1 MDGTDV
7 INQALAS
14 IIDTELVAKQLE
26 QAFKDEILANASS
39 EQVSDEEVM
48 ADVYQRV
55 LLSPAVE
62 SLLTQE
68 YELSVQMQ
76 DLVDEQEREW
86 QYLTQRQTEELCY
99 AVDQLTEVEVN
110 EISVR
115 HCEERQIF
123 ESGWESRLVNVQET
137 QKLHFREWLLGMAE
151 IVETGGQLP
160 IRPEDDFEQVASDP
174 ENLDIPSV
182 FRLEESFTIQLGAQM
197 KQSHNLRL
205 ISADV
210 LDLCRLPLTSRND
223 PQRLQMALSLY
234 SSNQSGLVLLVD
246 DRLSAY
252 TGMEKEFLRIC
263 RRGAEL
269 HFPRAD
275 LQLENARNTFSA
287 NAFKWRQQISNRR
300 INELE
305 SNGGQPKTKTPR
317 LGDMY
322 VSRHSN
328 LAQVHVVFHL
338 VSDDS
343 VRSNEINSRHPVLL
357 GLRHILRTAVV
368 SDITTLTIPLL
379 LVHELSEEMTVPWCL
394 RRAELVFKCV
404 KGFMMETASYGAG
417 VDSRGSGSS
426 PTLQFLLPRDA
437 ADEVFHALAAMLPG
451 VFRVSNPLV
460 LRSDAVR

>member
-1 MDGTDV
+1 
-7 INQALAS
+7 
-14 IIDTELVAKQLE
+14 
-26 QAFKDEILANASS
+26 
-39 EQVSDEEVM
+39 M

-137 QKLHFREWLLGMAE
+137 QKIHFREWLLGMAE

-275 LQLENARNTFSA
+275 LQLENARNTFST
-287 NAFKWRQQISNRR
+287 NAFKWRQQ
-300 INELE
+300 
-305 SNGGQPKTKTPR
+305 
-317 LGDMY
+317 
-322 VSRHSN
+322 
-328 LAQVHVVFHL
+328 
-338 VSDDS
+338 
-343 VRSNEINSRHPVLL
+343 VL
-357 GLRHILRTAVV
+357 
-368 SDITTLTIPLL
+368 
-379 LVHELSEEMTVPWCL
+379 
-394 RRAELVFKCV
+394 
-404 KGFMMETASYGAG
+404 
-417 VDSRGSGSS
+417 
-426 PTLQFLLPRDA
+426 FLLYIFLY
-437 ADEVFHALAAMLPG
+437 VFNMILLSRFQIAG
-451 VFRVSNPLV
+451 
-460 LRSDAVR
+460 

>member
-1 MDGTDV
+1 M
-7 INQALAS
+7 LFF
-14 IIDTELVAKQLE
+14 
-26 QAFKDEILANASS
+26 FKEILANASS
-39 EQVSDEEVM
+39 EQISDEEVM

-86 QYLTQRQTEELCY
+86 QYLTQRQTDELCY
-99 AVDQLTEVEVN
+99 AVDLLTEVEVN
-110 EISVR
+110 EVSVR

-123 ESGWESRLVNVQET
+123 ESGWESRLVNIQET

-160 IRPEDDFEQVASDP
+160 IRPEDDFEQVPSDP
-174 ENLDIPSV
+174 KNLDDIPSV

-197 KQSHNLRL
+197 KQTHNLRL

-210 LDLCRLPLTSRND
+210 LDLCRLPLSRND

-275 LQLENARNTFSA
+275 LQLENARNTFSTS
-287 NAFKWRQQISNRR
+287 AFKWRQQ
-300 INELE
+300 
-305 SNGGQPKTKTPR
+305 
-317 LGDMY
+317 
-322 VSRHSN
+322 
-328 LAQVHVVFHL
+328 
-338 VSDDS
+338 
-343 VRSNEINSRHPVLL
+343 VR
-357 GLRHILRTAVV
+357 
-368 SDITTLTIPLL
+368 
-379 LVHELSEEMTVPWCL
+379 
-394 RRAELVFKCV
+394 
-404 KGFMMETASYGAG
+404 
-417 VDSRGSGSS
+417 
-426 PTLQFLLPRDA
+426 
-437 ADEVFHALAAMLPG
+437 
-451 VFRVSNPLV
+451 
-460 LRSDAVR
+460 